1 MSRPPH
7 TPGPSTLCYHLALLL
22 TPASVFTF
30 PHCSHIVAG
39 YNNILE
45 WSLDKDRVEASD
57 GDTGGGGNP
66 SSGAIDVFRHRD
78 STGFAAPKTR
88 PLYARLELLL
98 DLIFRRLFWDPTQAD
113 MPFNY
118 DSLLK
123 LIKKIDKD
131 LGAQGRVAM
140 AMAQG
145 HTCIAKKYVGRGRRN
160 RHVVPV
166 KGPC

>member
-1 MSRPPH
+1 MASRSLPH
-7 TPGPSTLCYHLALLL
+7 TPAPPPHASAPFHTVAHHLFLF
-22 TPASVFTF
+22 PA
-30 PHCSHIVAG
+30 AG

-57 GDTGGGGNP
+57 GDAGGGGNP

-131 LGAQGRVAM
+131 LG
-140 AMAQG
+140 
-145 HTCIAKKYVGRGRRN
+145 
-160 RHVVPV
+160 P
-166 KGPC
+166 